1 MDDYFHNTVGK
12 FYMNCGRNGRW
23 KRVRPAGVLKGKLP
37 ICKKKKKQ
45 GKVNRVTGKSLYLTC
60 HFLLLLLNNLE
71 NIKKGICKTPFR
83 NDRGNFQSH
92 LLPFASCSV
101 SVTAKHKFERAKN

>member
-1 MDDYFHNTVGK
+1 M
-12 FYMNCGRNGRW
+12 
-23 KRVRPAGVLKGKLP
+23 RPAGVLKGKLP
-37 ICKKKKKQ
+37 ICKKKKKK